1 MDGATNPP
9 PNVQSYTTWIRD
21 WTAHLS
27 GISKDILVPPKATAI
42 TTPLVTAHWQKS
54 LAEYP
59 NRALVHFYISGI
71 SQGFRLGFNNPTSSL
86 RSARRNLISATEHPE
101 VVEEYLAAE
110 ITQSRIIGPFDKLP
124 NGDPHISRFGVI
136 PKKHSQKWRLIV
148 DLSHPA
154 GCSINDGI
162 PKDLCSLTYITV
174 DTAINHIITLGPGT
188 LLAKVD
194 IKSAFR
200 LLPVHPAD
208 RHLLVMR
215 WKKQLYIDTCLPFGL
230 RSAPKLFNILADFL
244 AWILNQQGVSPV
256 LHYLDDFLTM
266 GQADSATCHNN
277 FTTIQQTCQKLGIPL
292 ALEKLEGPSHS
303 LTFLGIEI
311 DTIHMEARLPQD
323 KLSRISTQ
331 LTSWLGKR
339 KATKREIL
347 SLVGSLQH
355 ASKVVRPGRTF
366 TARMYSTAARVKE
379 LHHFTRLNKDF
390 RSDLH
395 WWYTFINNWNGLSF
409 LRLAQHQPTF
419 DYQIQ
424 TDASGAWGC
433 GAFFGSQWFQ
443 LPWPAEWSTVGIM
456 AKELVPIVISCAIWG
471 PSLTRKR
478 TEFQCDNMSLVTAIN
493 KGSAKD
499 TMVMHLLRCLWF
511 FTALFDIDIKATH
524 IPGINN
530 EAADMLS
537 RNQSKRF
544 LIAHPHASKFPTP
557 LPATLTSLIA
567 PQQLDWT
574 SPSFR
579 LQFQGAVSAI
589 QTSSTHITHDT

>member
-1 MDGATNPP
+1 M
-9 PNVQSYTTWIRD
+9 
-21 WTAHLS
+21 
-27 GISKDILVPPKATAI
+27 
-42 TTPLVTAHWQKS
+42 
-54 LAEYP
+54 
-59 NRALVHFYISGI
+59 
-71 SQGFRLGFNNPTSSL
+71 
-86 RSARRNLISATEHPE
+86 
-101 VVEEYLAAE
+101 
-110 ITQSRIIGPFDKLP
+110 
-124 NGDPHISRFGVI
+124 
-136 PKKHSQKWRLIV
+136 

-208 RHLLVMR
+208 HHLLVMR

-277 FTTIQQTCQKLGIPL
+277 FITIQQTCQKLGIPL

-331 LTSWLGKR
+331 LTSWLEKR

-355 ASKVVRPGRTF
+355 ASKVVRPGHMF

-409 LRLAQHQPTF
+409 LHLAQHQLTF

-433 GAFFGSQWFQ
+433 GAVFGSQ
-443 LPWPAEWSTVGIM
+443 
-456 AKELVPIVISCAIWG
+456 
-471 PSLTRKR
+471 
-478 TEFQCDNMSLVTAIN
+478 
-493 KGSAKD
+493 
-499 TMVMHLLRCLWF
+499 
-511 FTALFDIDIKATH
+511 
-524 IPGINN
+524 
-530 EAADMLS
+530 
-537 RNQSKRF
+537 
-544 LIAHPHASKFPTP
+544 
-557 LPATLTSLIA
+557 
-567 PQQLDWT
+567 
-574 SPSFR
+574 
-579 LQFQGAVSAI
+579 
-589 QTSSTHITHDT
+589 

>member
-1 MDGATNPP
+1 M
-9 PNVQSYTTWIRD
+9 
-21 WTAHLS
+21 
-27 GISKDILVPPKATAI
+27 
-42 TTPLVTAHWQKS
+42 
-54 LAEYP
+54 
-59 NRALVHFYISGI
+59 
-71 SQGFRLGFNNPTSSL
+71 
-86 RSARRNLISATEHPE
+86 
-101 VVEEYLAAE
+101 
-110 ITQSRIIGPFDKLP
+110 
-124 NGDPHISRFGVI
+124 
-136 PKKHSQKWRLIV
+136 

-323 KLSRISTQ
+323 KLSRISKQ

-379 LHHFTRLNKDF
+379 LYHFTRLNKDF
-390 RSDLH
+390 QSDLH

-499 TMVMHLLRCLWF
+499 TTVMHLLRCLWF

-589 QTSSTHITHDT
+589 QTSSTHITNDT